1 MRSGRTSGKNPSLVP
16 EIAVLL
22 GMNLLQ
28 PISSASAKGQ
38 RPYQED
44 RYLVSSLPQGTLLAV
59 FDGHGGSE
67 TAQFAYKR
75 IAKIFADNIA
85 AEHTAAAHLADVD
98 AADLAKVEAS
108 DLAAAALEKTILS
121 LNISTQHMG
130 PGSTLSVVF
139 IPTNGDVAVCAV
151 LGDSPIIIKDADG
164 KINISPEHNVRTN
177 DQERKAAEA
186 RGGYV
191 SGGYLFESYHG
202 MGLQMA
208 RALGDVHLNKVLS
221 RIPDIYEVKLSAKSF
236 VIVATDGAFDP
247 GHYEFEKAAEAVV
260 QLVEGGA
267 DAQAVVD
274 RALKIETGDNVSCIV
289 ARFREEN
296 VN

>member
-1 MRSGRTSGKNPSLVP
+1 
-16 EIAVLL
+16 
-22 GMNLLQ
+22 MNLLLQ
-28 PISSASAKGQ
+28 PISSASAKGH

-75 IAKIFADNIA
+75 IVKIFADNIA
-85 AEHTAAAHLADVD
+85 AEHAAAAHLADVD
-98 AADLAKVEAS
+98 AVDLAKVETS
-108 DLAAAALEKTILS
+108 DHAAAALEKTILS

-130 PGSTLSVVF
+130 PGSTLSVVY
-139 IPTNGDVAVCAV
+139 IPLGGDTATCAV

-177 DQERKAAEA
+177 QAERKAAEA
-186 RGGYV
+186 RGGIV
-191 SGGYLFESYHG
+191 SDGYLFESYHG

-221 RIPDIYEVKLSAKSF
+221 RIPDIYEVKLNAQSF
-236 VIVATDGAFDP
+236 VVVATDGAFDP
-247 GHYEFEKAAEAVV
+247 GHYEFAKAAQTVV
-260 QLVEGGA
+260 EMIEKGA
-267 DAQAVVD
+267 DADALVKYAAVD
-274 RALKIETGDNVSCIV
+274 YPTGDNVSVIV
-289 ARFREEN
+289 AKFN
-296 VN
+296 DVPA